1 MQDGRALPSSPT
13 VPGKFRKAEQHG
25 WGEFEYHDR
34 LHFFGGLVIHGLGTK
49 SNVRRVSREKSACC
63 SVARKSPGPA
73 RCEAAP
79 LLVRGPRS
87 PTAEP
92 HRVRVAPGGPVA
104 REPFE
109 AARPSLAL
117 CGRERPCSQA
127 GRVRGARAPRRAAAW
142 ACVGPGLH
150 VPVPFFKAA
159 KTQAPAAPTRDSGW
173 RGRWGAA
180 GVRRVPGRRRSGPP
194 PPPLAFPD
202 STGARREPGPH
213 SEAPAG
219 GFGPGLVRRG
229 RAARPRVG
237 RLGACSKVFQSE
249 GCARER
255 PKLC

>member
-1 MQDGRALPSSPT
+1 MLLRCPQ
-13 VPGKFRKAEQHG
+13 
-25 WGEFEYHDR
+25 
-34 LHFFGGLVIHGLGTK
+34 
-49 SNVRRVSREKSACC
+49 VSGPRPLRS
-63 SVARKSPGPA
+63 GPA
-73 RCEAAP
+73 AGPRAPPPRPAGRDVRAASALGP
-79 LLVRGPRS
+79 GALARGLRS

-142 ACVGPGLH
+142 ACVGPGPH